1 MQPQTPP
8 TLSALTDR
16 YHTVR
21 AFTEHLCETLE
32 TEDFVIQSMTD
43 CSPIR
48 WHLAHTTWFF
58 ETFVL
63 GEFDRG
69 YKPLNPQYA
78 YLFNSY
84 YIQAGERFDRPR
96 RGLLSRPT
104 VAEILVFRAHVDGA
118 MDRFFSTA
126 PDVVLERARP
136 VLEIGLNHEQQH
148 QELMLTDVKHMLA
161 QNPLNPVFREVD
173 LPVGKEQPLTWVRFG
188 EGIREIGHGGDGFC
202 YDNETPRHRVF
213 LEPFELANRPVT
225 NAEFAA
231 FVDDGGYRNPLHWL
245 SEGWSRVE
253 SEGWTRP
260 LYWERHDSG
269 WHSFTLSGLRPLDP
283 HAPVCHLSFFE
294 ADAYAR
300 WAGARL
306 PTEFEWEAAVVERG
320 GGTEGHFVDD
330 GFYHPV
336 SSPGGSEDQRAG
348 GASMAEPQLRQM
360 LGDLWE
366 WTSSSYGPYPGY
378 TPPPGALGEYNGK
391 FMCNQYVLRGGS
403 CATSRSHIRDTYRNF
418 FPAYARWQFSGVR
431 LARTV

>member
-1 MQPQTPP
+1 MLPP
-8 TLSALTDR
+8 TTTVLSER
-16 YHTVR
+16 FRSVR
-21 AFTEHLCETLE
+21 TFTEHLCDTLE
-32 TEDFVIQSMTD
+32 TEDYVIQSMTD

-63 GEFDRG
+63 GEFETG
-69 YKPLNPQYA
+69 YEPLDPQYA

-104 VAEILVFRAHVDGA
+104 VDEIYAFRNHVDSA
-118 MDRFFSTA
+118 MERFLATA
-126 PDVVLERARP
+126 DETTLEAARP

-148 QELMLTDVKHMLA
+148 QELMLTDVKHLLA
-161 QNPLNPVFREVD
+161 QNPLNPVFRDID
-173 LPVGKEQPLTWVRFG
+173 LPAAAERTLEWISFD
-188 EGIREIGHGGDGFC
+188 EGIRRVGHDETAFC

-213 LEPFELANRPVT
+213 LEPFQLANRPVT

-231 FVDDGGYRNPLHWL
+231 FIEDGGYRNPLVWL

-253 SEGWTRP
+253 SEGWTKP

-269 WHSFTLSGLRPLDP
+269 WHAFTLAGVRALDP

-306 PTEFEWEAAVVERG
+306 PTEFEWEVARVEAAEQV
-320 GGTEGHFVDD
+320 EGHFVDD
-330 GFYHPV
+330 GFFHPV
-336 SSPGGSEDQRAG
+336 AAALQDGDTSAL
-348 GASMAEPQLRQM
+348 MQM
-360 LGDLWE
+360 SGDIWE

-418 FPAYARWQFSGVR
+418 FPAYARWQFSGLR